1 MKLREKAAI
10 AVVLVWASI
19 SYAAA
24 TTCNEAD
31 QLRAAEQFVESRL
44 CGTPFEDLDVDYAGT
59 HGQLMEKLRSPVI
72 AGHFN
77 LSWDS
82 LILAKNPVVESLAR
96 AADGSLTVSFRYHR
110 LGVNE
115 GGLGS
120 NANAFRVFSRDEN
133 EADRFEVMISLQCRV
148 ISPPLARVH
157 PARLYEE
164 LKDTYSSL
172 KARLGSA
179 CREHDH
185 CAVRELQLR
194 SLEEQWPKE
203 IRETCTL
210 PAQQQQPREEADK

>member
-1 MKLREKAAI
+1 MDLAAKAAI
-10 AVVLVWASI
+10 AGVCVWSCLAQ
-19 SYAAA
+19 AE
-24 TTCNEAD
+24 TTACKEID
-31 QLRAAEQFVESRL
+31 QRQVAEQFVESRL
-44 CGTPFEDLDVDYAGT
+44 CGTLFEDLSVEYAGA

-82 LILAKNPVVESLAR
+82 LILAKNPAVESLAR
-96 AADGSLTVSFRYHR
+96 AADGSLTVRFRYHR

-133 EADRFEVMISLQCRV
+133 EADRFEVMISPQCRV
-148 ISPPLARVH
+148 ISPPVARVH
-157 PARLYEE
+157 PARLYGE

-172 KARLGSA
+172 KVGLGTA

-185 CAVRELQLR
+185 CAVHELQLR
-194 SLEEQWPKE
+194 SLEEQWPRE
-203 IRETCTL
+203 IQEACTL
-210 PAQQQQPREEADK
+210 LAHQQPRKEADK